1 MNLKENKITK
11 FLKEVKV
18 ELKKVVWPTRKQ
30 AINLTLI
37 VIVVTLIVAAFIGAL
52 DYSFSKLMELFI
64 VQ

>member
-1 MNLKENKITK
+1 MNLKENKLTK
-11 FLKEVKV
+11 FLKEAKA

-52 DYSFSKLMELFI
+52 DYLFNKLMELFVI
-64 VQ
+64 Q

>member
-11 FLKEVKV
+11 FLKEVKA
-18 ELKKVVWPTRKQ
+18 ELKKVTWPTKKQ

-52 DYSFSKLMELFI
+52 DYSFSKFIELFI
-64 VQ
+64 IK